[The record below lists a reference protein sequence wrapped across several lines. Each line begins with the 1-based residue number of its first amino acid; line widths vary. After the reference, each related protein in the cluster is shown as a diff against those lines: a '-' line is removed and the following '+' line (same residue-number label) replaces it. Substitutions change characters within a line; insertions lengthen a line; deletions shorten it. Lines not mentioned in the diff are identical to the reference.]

1 MPDVFAVPPVR
12 SHTDLGQEVHGSP
25 DDIASDDMASQ
36 QQAATSAE
44 TVITRMVELGMEVE
58 EIERYR

>member
-25 DDIASDDMASQ
+25 DDIASDDQ
-36 QQAATSAE
+36 QQAACSAQ